1 MVNTDDYFLSKKIH
15 VPPMK
20 RTGKNLV
27 KLSERLEAFI
37 FILSTLYQVNQAF
50 PQDSDYSGR

>member
-1 MVNTDDYFLSKKIH
+1 MVNTDDYFLSKKIP

-37 FILSTLYQVNQAF
+37 FILSLRYI
-50 PQDSDYSGR
+50 R